1 MFNPCSNHPTS
12 SRTTFA
18 VTGVGY
24 RAMSANASVA
34 VFCAGRSLFGG
45 AVLTNDPSG
54 GPGM

>member
-18 VTGVGY
+18 VTGVGC
-24 RAMSANASVA
+24 RAMLAKASVA
-34 VFCAGRSLFGG
+34 AFCAGRSLFGR

-54 GPGM
+54 GSGM